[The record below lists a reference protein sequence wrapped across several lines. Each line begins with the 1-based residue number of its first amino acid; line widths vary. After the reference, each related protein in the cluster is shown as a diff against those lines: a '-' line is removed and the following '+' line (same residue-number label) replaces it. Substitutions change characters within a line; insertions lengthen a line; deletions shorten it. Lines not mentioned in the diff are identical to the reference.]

1 MQSICVL
8 FLLLYTVLSSAEVN
22 NLLVPS
28 GVITTIADQSEE
40 AAEVEDCL
48 NGKRDRP
55 LPPATC
61 SIVQQCPQPPP
72 PTSST
77 QTTTLSS
84 FGIEPGVCLKNVAAI
99 ITQQQH
105 HQTVIT
111 SAAPNPTKELPS
123 EVIAGTKEKPDFH
136 FDKHSQFTGIFY
148 FFPPTQ
154 NKIIMNIWFP
164 SHPPTHYTPYCAHF
178 HSGMN
183 IRYTGGSRWISHFWI
198 KIRIEVINVVKI
210 NLTLSYTAIEV
221 FATNCDS
228 KCFD

>member
-1 MQSICVL
+1 MYLIATFEHDPVVSSICNHPETTPCTKCTCLCTRMQSICVL

-40 AAEVEDCL
+40 ASEVEDCL

-61 SIVQQCPQPPP
+61 SIVQQCPQPQP
-72 PTSST
+72 PTSSA
-77 QTTTLSS
+77 QTSTLSS

-148 FFPPTQ
+148 FFFPPPQ
-154 NKIIMNIWFP
+154 
-164 SHPPTHYTPYCAHF
+164 C
-178 HSGMN
+178 
-183 IRYTGGSRWISHFWI
+183 I
-198 KIRIEVINVVKI
+198 K
-210 NLTLSYTAIEV
+210 
-221 FATNCDS
+221 S
-228 KCFD
+228 K